1 MRKTDLP
8 VGGGLT
14 SRGSTGAPVPHG
26 PSLSSDSLDR
36 STHRP
41 IHTHIVET
49 ARLVGPIAA
58 GQLSNQATVM
68 VTLMLLG
75 CDEYVRQSATRKSF
89 GFEHTVLTPTF
100 ATSHRGVKTAL
111 KGRGQ
116 A

>member
-1 MRKTDLP
+1 MVWMCRWA
-8 VGGGLT
+8 GL
-14 SRGSTGAPVPHG
+14 GCKGMH
-26 PSLSSDSLDR
+26 LDAC
-36 STHRP
+36 P
-41 IHTHIVET
+41 M
-49 ARLVGPIAA
+49 
-58 GQLSNQATVM
+58 VM
-68 VTLMLLG
+68 LMLLG